1 MKSNAIIFLALLA
14 VNIPSASADYIFSAP
29 PREAEMRG
37 IKLYGPLV
45 QKLTEVLGE
54 NVVYEQ
60 PSNWLEYAKK
70 MRNDEYD
77 IIFDGPHFNA
87 WRIKHLNHVPVASLP
102 GALQFY
108 LVSSKEYR
116 SIKTHRDLVGRKICG
131 MPSPHLATD
140 MVLDLYKN
148 PAIQPIIYE
157 VPGGIRAMYKAFKA
171 GYCLATIFR
180 IELYN
185 KLPEE
190 DKAKLNI
197 IATTRSVPNQTVSVG
212 KRLQKNAGKLSDFL
226 VSDDGTAAAGKLLA
240 RYSKNARYF
249 QRPAKEK
256 FRGAEDLLEG
266 VVFGW

>member
-140 MVLDLYKN
+140 MVL
-148 PAIQPIIYE
+148 
-157 VPGGIRAMYKAFKA
+157 
-171 GYCLATIFR
+171 
-180 IELYN
+180 
-185 KLPEE
+185 
-190 DKAKLNI
+190 
-197 IATTRSVPNQTVSVG
+197 
-212 KRLQKNAGKLSDFL
+212 
-226 VSDDGTAAAGKLLA
+226 
-240 RYSKNARYF
+240 
-249 QRPAKEK
+249 
-256 FRGAEDLLEG
+256 
-266 VVFGW
+266 